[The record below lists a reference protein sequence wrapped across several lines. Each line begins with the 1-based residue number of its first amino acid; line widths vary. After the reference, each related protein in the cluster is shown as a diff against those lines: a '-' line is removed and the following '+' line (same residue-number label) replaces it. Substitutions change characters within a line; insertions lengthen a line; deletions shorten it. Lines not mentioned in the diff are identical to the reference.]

1 MEYSPHQEHS
11 LLRKAA
17 SIPKR
22 VKREW
27 GSRVEV
33 GWEGVYRLLGLLDLL
48 VSFIHLV
55 YVELTVKKY
64 GR

>member
-1 MEYSPHQEHS
+1 M
-11 LLRKAA
+11 
-17 SIPKR
+17 
-22 VKREW
+22 KREW

-33 GWEGVYRLLGLLDLL
+33 GWEGVYRLLVSLGLLI
-48 VSFIHLV
+48 SFIHLV